1 MNSMMKDNASLMI
14 SLAEAFG
21 RGFDS
26 HHLHRAQWPVAV
38 RQYILLW
45 RNPAMLYWGCLV
57 LTACRRT
64 KEKMQPIKGNLVSM
78 FKPQVRLA
86 A

>member
-38 RQYILLW
+38 RQYNFIVAQ
-45 RNPAMLYWGCLV
+45 PCYAV
-57 LTACRRT
+57 L
-64 KEKMQPIKGNLVSM
+64 GM
-78 FKPQVRLA
+78 FGFDSV
-86 A
+86 